1 MPPWRLPKI
10 ELPGSVALV
19 SGQGDRFRR
28 NLSVHYGM
36 AWAKVGSPPDFA
48 DAGQPREGRLWGIVA
63 HTLCR
68 RPPAAERRKRPS
80 ADRDPTDWSSL
91 TGRRHR
97 SVWRPGRRAAPDP
110 R

>member
-68 RPPAAERRKRPS
+68 RPPAAERRFRTFPQ
-80 ADRDPTDWSSL
+80 DGDGTSSS
-91 TGRRHR
+91 RR
-97 SVWRPGRRAAPDP
+97 WRRLIILSICIG
-110 R
+110 